1 MAKVKR
7 KSAGRRITKGVIG
20 VIAVCVTAT
29 VFLAAVLIT
38 NAFIPVKYFSAYCVK
53 GRDNQAGTMR
63 VSFIDVG
70 FGDSALIELP
80 DGKTALIDGG
90 DGSYANQL
98 HLLRFLNSKSVSI
111 IDYLIC
117 TSVKNEHCGGLAE
130 ILKYKKVGRAYIPYC
145 KNTRITDGY
154 YAFTAQLVKQN
165 IPVSYACMGEDVCGE
180 NYFLTFLAPYNYQ
193 NPLGAYSEL
202 NKNPTSANME
212 NASAVVWL
220 KYGDTAFAFTSDI
233 RADGLKRI
241 LTEYENAK
249 AVGKPF
255 CSVGN
260 FSVRLEDCKVVTA
273 PAHAG
278 AGNTYAPWYDIIKPE
293 QTVVSVG
300 KNFSDYPSR
309 KALSDISAYCNPL
322 ITSENGDL
330 IFTVGV
336 NGYAVN

>member
-7 KSAGRRITKGVIG
+7 KSAKRRITKGVIG
-20 VIAVCVTAT
+20 IIAVCVTAA

-53 GRDNQAGTMR
+53 GRGNTEGTMR

-90 DGSYANQL
+90 NGAYSNEL
-98 HLLRFLNSKSVSI
+98 HLLRFLNSRNVSV

-130 ILKYKKVGRAYIPYC
+130 ILKYKKVRCAYVPYC

-154 YAFTAQLVKQN
+154 HAFISELERKN
-165 IPVSYACMGEDVCGE
+165 IPVSYACMGEGVCGE
-180 NYFLTFLAPYNYQ
+180 NYFLTFLAPFNYL
-193 NPLGAYSEL
+193 NPLGAYAAL
-202 NKNPTSANME
+202 NDNPTAANIE
-212 NASAVVWL
+212 SASAVVWL
-220 KYGDTAFAFTSDI
+220 KYGSTAFAFTSDI
-233 RADGLKRI
+233 RADGLKTI
-241 LTEYENAK
+241 LTEYENAR
-249 AVGKPF
+249 AVDEPF
-255 CSVGN
+255 CKVGD

-278 AGNTYAPWYDIIKPE
+278 ANNTHAPWYDFIKPE
-293 QTVVSVG
+293 QALVSVG
-300 KNFSDYPSR
+300 KNFSDYPSQ
-309 KALSDISAYCNPL
+309 KALSDVSAYCKPL
-322 ITSENGDL
+322 ITSETGD
-330 IFTVGV
+330 ITFTVGIDGYTV
-336 NGYAVN
+336 N